1 MNRDRYLRQQAIEGL
16 GVERLARMRVVV
28 AGAGAVGNEV
38 VKNLALTGVGRL
50 DVHDFDRVELHNL
63 TRSVF
68 LRESD
73 VGRPKA
79 AAVAAR
85 AAEVDPNVRIRAIEG
100 DAWRTLTLAGL
111 YGCDALVAAVDSLEA
126 RMKLS
131 QLAQIA
137 RVDFVTAGIDS
148 RYATVEAFPYARGE
162 APACYECHLPESAYR
177 KVAERYSC
185 GWLRRA
191 LHAEA
196 TVPTTAITASVAGAL
211 AVQAV
216 LRPDEAAGAS
226 RVLVDTRG
234 GTASRVALARNA
246 ECPGCGL
253 LVPRPRRVAARG
265 DWRSA
270 LSTHAP
276 GAAFV
281 TLSDA
286 LIFGYACTACGAT
299 DVSRTYVG
307 HAAAEFDDR
316 ITRCASC
323 GELAVRIDVRAEARV
338 DELAALCG
346 RTPPPAKFL
355 LANAGSGDA
364 VCLDLEE

>member
-1 MNRDRYLRQQAIEGL
+1 VNLDRYLRQQAVEGL
-16 GVERLARMRVVV
+16 DVERLGRMRVVV
-28 AGAGAVGNEV
+28 VGAGAVGNEV
-38 VKNLALTGVGRL
+38 VKNLVLMGFGGV
-50 DVHDFDRVELHNL
+50 DVHDFDRVEMHNL

-85 AAEVDPNVRIRAIEG
+85 AAEIDPNVRIRAVEG

-111 YGCDALVAAVDSLEA
+111 AGCDALVAAVDSIEA

-131 QLAQIA
+131 LLAQLA

-148 RYATVEAFPYARGE
+148 RYATVETYPFSRAG

-196 TVPTTAITASVAGAL
+196 TVPTTAITASVAGAFV
-211 AVQAV
+211 VQAV
-216 LRPDEAAGAS
+216 LRLREAGGAS

-234 GTASRVALARNA
+234 GTASRVALERNGN
-246 ECPGCGL
+246 CPGCGT
-253 LVPRPRRVAARG
+253 LVPRPRCVAARR
-265 DWRSA
+265 DWQRA

-276 GAAFV
+276 GATFIL
-281 TLSDA
+281 LSDA
-286 LIFGYACTACGAT
+286 LIFGYACAGCGAA
-299 DVSRTYVG
+299 DSSRTYVG
-307 HAAAEFDDR
+307 RAAADFDDR
-316 ITRCASC
+316 IMRCVSC
-323 GELAVRIDVRAEARV
+323 GELAVRIDVRAEAGV

-346 RTPPPAKFL
+346 REPPPAKFL
-355 LANAGSGDA
+355 LANLGRDDA
-364 VCLDLEE
+364 VCLDLED